1 MNIKIVIIG
10 VLLTAILVGG
20 GVVVMSRSPNAASL
34 EKTDKTKFFTDHT
47 NFDWGKINYN
57 GGVVNHVFEIKNS
70 GESSLKLANIKTSC
84 MCTTAKI
91 STKNGAGPTVKM
103 HEVSDWQG
111 VLEPGETAQLEVVF
125 DPVFNIYRFA
135 DINNLSFLVF
145 KKIHARFAGEFSQPL
160 FYSLICAIH
169 LEKL

>member
-125 DPVFNIYRFA
+125 DPAFHGPTGVGPVERIISVETSDPNKANVEFNLKGVVTR
-135 DINNLSFLVF
+135 S
-145 KKIHARFAGEFSQPL
+145 
-160 FYSLICAIH
+160 
-169 LEKL
+169 